1 MKSNPPDDLS
11 SLSMLELFR
20 VEAEGQTAILNEGLL
35 QVERSTA
42 APHQLEVLMRAAHSL
57 KGAARIV
64 NLEAGVRIAH
74 AMEDCLVGAQRG
86 TVQLDKNSID
96 ALLRG
101 TDLLLQLSKQAE
113 TDIPHWSAER
123 APEILELVATLGRMG
138 HVPSNLPSEHRVD
151 IEPVASD
158 AGLRRPESPERVLRL
173 TAENLNRLLGLAGES
188 LVASRWLQPFTDSM
202 QRLKRMQVE
211 LAESLDALHRT
222 LDAGPLPER
231 AAAQLADT
239 MQQVAACRQFLA
251 GRLDE
256 LDIFDRRSHQLA
268 HRLYVEVLRT
278 RMRPF
283 ADGTRR
289 LPRIVRDLGRA
300 LGKQVRLEILGEATQ
315 VDRDVLER
323 LETPLAH
330 LLRNAVDHGC
340 ETPER
345 RRKAGKTPEATVQI
359 EARHSAG
366 TLIVTVADDGA
377 GIDADALRRAV
388 VARNLI
394 SAGAADRLGPP
405 ELFEFL
411 FLPGFTLKTDVTD
424 ISGRGVGLDIVQSM
438 VKSVRGIV
446 RVTTQPGQ
454 GTRFQLELPLTLS
467 VVRALLVEI
476 AGEPYA
482 LPLGRIE
489 RTLQLTRDQI
499 HTLEGRHFFTLKG
512 EPVGL
517 LSAQH
522 VLECGERPPSS
533 ETFSVVVLGH
543 RNVRY
548 GLIVDRFLDER
559 ELVVQPLDPRLGR
572 LKDIQAAA
580 LMTDGSPVLIV
591 DVDELLHTIDT
602 LLSDRSPVARRTV
615 ALRFADRKPRRIL
628 AVDDSLTVRE
638 LLRKLLVSAGYEA
651 DIAADG
657 MDGWQAVRKGN
668 YDLVITDVD
677 MPYMDGID
685 LAALIKKD
693 PVLKSVPVMIVS
705 HKDREEDRIRGLE
718 AGADYYLSKGA
729 FDDESLMRAVADLI
743 GEEPAE

>member
-1 MKSNPPDDLS
+1 
-11 SLSMLELFR
+11 MLELFR
-20 VEAEGQTAILNEGLL
+20 VEAEGQTAVLNEGLL
-35 QVERSTA
+35 ELERSPA
-42 APHQLEVLMRAAHSL
+42 APQQLDTLMRAAHSL

-74 AMEDCLVGAQRG
+74 AMEDCLVAAQRG
-86 TVQLDKNSID
+86 TIQLDKGAID

-113 TDIPHWSAER
+113 TDLPRWSTQRSAE
-123 APEILELVATLGRMG
+123 IQELVSSLGRIG
-138 HVPSNLPSEHRVD
+138 PATAPALPEHRLD
-151 IEPVASD
+151 IEPLPSAAAVRRVD
-158 AGLRRPESPERVLRL
+158 APERVLRL

-188 LVASRWLQPFTDSM
+188 LVASRWLQPFADSM

-211 LAESLDALHRT
+211 LAESLEALHRA
-222 LDAGPLPER
+222 LDDGPIPER
-231 AAAQLADT
+231 AAAQMSDT
-239 MQQVAACRQFLA
+239 MQRVGACRQYLA

-256 LDIFDRRSHQLA
+256 LDLFDRRSHQLA

-300 LGKQVRLEILGEATQ
+300 LGKQVRLEILGESTQ
-315 VDRDVLER
+315 VDRDILER

-340 ETPER
+340 ETPDR
-345 RRKAGKTPEATVQI
+345 RRKAGKPAEATVLI

-366 TLIVTVADDGA
+366 TLIVTVSDDGG
-377 GIDADALRRAV
+377 GIDTESLRRAV
-388 VARNLI
+388 VDRNMV
-394 SAGAADRLGPP
+394 SAATAERLAPP

-411 FLPGFTLKTDVTD
+411 FFPGFSLKTNVTD

-438 VKSVRGIV
+438 VKSVRGVV
-446 RVTTQPGQ
+446 RVTTQAGQ

-489 RTLQLTRDQI
+489 RTLQLSRDQI
-499 HTLEGRHFFTLKG
+499 HTLEGRHFFTLAG

-522 VLECGERPPSS
+522 VLECGDRAPAAGE
-533 ETFSVVVLGH
+533 FSVVVLGH
-543 RNVRY
+543 RSVRY

-559 ELVVQPLDPRLGR
+559 ELVVQPLDPRLGH

-591 DVDELLHTIDT
+591 DVDELLRTIDG
-602 LLSDRSPVARRTV
+602 LLSDRSPAARRTV
-615 ALRFADRKPRRIL
+615 AIEFATHKTRRIL

-638 LLRKLLVSAGYEA
+638 LLRKLLTAAGYET
-651 DIAADG
+651 DVAADG
-657 MDGWQAVRKGN
+657 MDGWEAVRNGH
-668 YDLVITDVD
+668 YDLVITDVN
-677 MPYMDGID
+677 MPHMDGID
-685 LAALIKKD
+685 LATLIKKD
-693 PVLKSVPVMIVS
+693 PLLKSLPVMIVS
-705 HKDREEDRIRGLE
+705 HKDHEEDRIRGLE
-718 AGADYYLSKGA
+718 AGADYYLSKGS
-729 FDDESLMRAVADLI
+729 FDDESLLRAVSDLL